1 MILRMEFLQES
12 PEGMCDVL
20 SVPYLLRTTEGA
32 VNLSVLCSH
41 LLEVFMNQQL
51 SYEEFLTRL
60 DSFILTEKG
69 NCPVTSVLQLLQGKW
84 KMQIIYLLCVKSPMR
99 FGEFRK
105 FLPGLTNTMLTN
117 ALRELEGLGI
127 VRRKQFNEIPP
138 HVEYSL
144 TEKGLDLLPV
154 FHAILNWG
162 MKYVP

>member
-1 MILRMEFLQES
+1 
-12 PEGMCDVL
+12 
-20 SVPYLLRTTEGA
+20 
-32 VNLSVLCSH
+32 
-41 LLEVFMNQQL
+41 MNQQL
-51 SYEEFLTRL
+51 SYEEFLIRL

-138 HVEYSL
+138 MSSTV
-144 TEKGLDLLPV
+144 
-154 FHAILNWG
+154 
-162 MKYVP
+162 